1 MGTTNEKAIKRIAKV
16 KGLKIKYHMVKDHPQ
31 GWLAL
36 VTDRVDA
43 YATDHSLLAGLITS
57 SKNPSKYEIVG
68 RFLSYDPYGI
78 MVRRDD
84 SAMQLL
90 GNTVLADLM
99 RSGEIHKIYDKW
111 FTKKIPGK
119 PAVKLPMSSTL
130 KVAFEVQALPY

>member
-1 MGTTNEKAIKRIAKV
+1 
-16 KGLKIKYHMVKDHPQ
+16 
-31 GWLAL
+31 
-36 VTDRVDA
+36 
-43 YATDHSLLAGLITS
+43 
-57 SKNPSKYEIVG
+57 
-68 RFLSYDPYGI
+68 

-99 RSGEIHKIYDKW
+99 RTGEINKIYDKW

-119 PAVKLPMSSTL
+119 PAVQLPMSSTL